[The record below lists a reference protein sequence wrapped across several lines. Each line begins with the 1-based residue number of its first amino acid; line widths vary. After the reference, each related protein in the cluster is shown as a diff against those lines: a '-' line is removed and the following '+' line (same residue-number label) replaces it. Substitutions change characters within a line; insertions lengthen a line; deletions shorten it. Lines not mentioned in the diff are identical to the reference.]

1 MPGMGTGT
9 PPGGDPRPGQRIPD
23 PPGTAPNTAPG
34 GVAGEELGSC
44 RVLILGGTGQA
55 RRLAGELTGR
65 PGLRVV
71 TSLAG
76 RLTTGA
82 GLPPP
87 GEVRRGGF
95 GGPEGLESWLAA
107 EGIELVVDAT
117 HPFAARISR
126 SAVLATG
133 DSHLLRL
140 RRPGW
145 VAGPG
150 DRWRRVPDLP
160 SAAEE
165 VRRRGRRVFLAVGR
179 QSVAAFAGV
188 ERVSFLLRAIEAPEG
203 PVPPD
208 LQVVLGRGPFTL
220 SGELELMRCHAI
232 DTVVTKDSGGEAARA
247 KLLAAR
253 ELGLPVVMVDRP
265 PLPGSSPVVRTVAE
279 ARDLVLSLVASG
291 PRGPRGGFPE
301 R

>member
-1 MPGMGTGT
+1 MPGMGIGT
-9 PPGGDPRPGQRIPD
+9 PPGGDPSPGQRIPY
-23 PPGTAPNTAPG
+23 
-34 GVAGEELGSC
+34 LRSFS
-44 RVLILGGTGQA
+44 VLILGGTGQA
-55 RRLAGELTGR
+55 RRLAEDLAGR

-82 GLPPP
+82 GPLPP

-95 GGPEGLESWLAA
+95 GGPEGLAAWLAS

-145 VAGPG
+145 EAGPG
-150 DRWRRVPDLP
+150 DRWLRVPDLS
-160 SAAEE
+160 SAAEV
-165 VRRRGRRVFLAVGR
+165 VRGRGRRGRRVFLAVGR

-188 ERVSFLLRAIEAPEG
+188 EGVAFLLRAIEAPEG
-203 PVPPD
+203 PVPPN
-208 LQVVLGRGPFTL
+208 LQVVLDRGPFTL
-220 SGELELMRCHAI
+220 SGELELMRRHSL
-232 DTVVTKDSGGEAARA
+232 DTVVTKDSGGDAARA

-265 PLPGSSPVVRTVAE
+265 PLPGNSPVVSTVAE
-279 ARDLVLSLVASG
+279 ARDLVLAAG
-291 PRGPRGGFPE
+291 PGSPGNLQTGDVRHRPRWGQP
-301 R
+301 